1 MSSEQQQR
9 GVKKMDKKN
18 LIPSNKNIKIIKCYS
33 FCLVTILQ
41 WHYAF

>member
-9 GVKKMDKKN
+9 VEKVDKKS